1 MKEFLTFNSVGGG
14 SLDVSTAG
22 DYVIPIENI
31 IAVDSGG
38 FTNSTHVAIWNST
51 TGATAS
57 ECCFYRF
64 QISGSKTAVIEAFY
78 KAIEAK
84 PGGRGS
90 KVLLPAGTSITSW
103 SYINEGI
110 Y

>member
-14 SLDVSTAG
+14 SLDVS
-22 DYVIPIENI
+22 
-31 IAVDSGG
+31 
-38 FTNSTHVAIWNST
+38 
-51 TGATAS
+51 GATAS